1 MFYNFFLRQVTTRND
16 TIVGYGPV
24 VPDGYGC
31 AYNLRKD
38 SIIFSCSAFHS
49 DGRTSARKYAQA
61 LELSLRE
68 MASMLQTKS
77 K

>member
-1 MFYNFFLRQVTTRND
+1 MTTRND

-49 DGRTSARKYAQA
+49 DEHTSARKYAQA

-68 MASMLQTKS
+68 MAAMLEKRN